1 MGVFWILVVIS
12 VLVFVHELGHF
23 SVARWLGV
31 TVHQFSIGFGPKL
44 LSKYWKGTTW
54 SISAIPL
61 GGYVQMKGQ
70 EDLDPAKTSTD
81 LDSYSMLNPYQK
93 IAILLAGPLANF
105 LLAFVLYFAV
115 GMMEHNEIANKVGK
129 VQDGMPAQIAGLKAG
144 DEIVRINGKDIVIWE
159 DLKNI
164 ISDSNGPLKIYIK
177 REGVIR
183 GFTINPKIATTKN
196 IFGEEVQR
204 KMIGISPGEVKKIQY
219 NLIDSVTYAY
229 DKTVWASTLIFQSV
243 QKLITGAVSHTE
255 IGGVISIGKV
265 ISDASDT
272 GIVSILII
280 AALISVN
287 LGVLNLLPIPAL
299 DGGHIM
305 FNIYEIITKRAPS
318 PKALINLT
326 IVGWVVLLGLM
337 TLGIYNDINR
347 LF

>member
-1 MGVFWILVVIS
+1 MLIVIS
-12 VLVFVHELGHF
+12 VLVFIHELGHF

-44 LSKYWKGTTW
+44 VSKHWKGTTW

-70 EDLDPAKTSTD
+70 EDLDPAKTSSD
-81 LDSYSMLNPYQK
+81 ADSYSMLNPYQK

-115 GMMEHNEIANKVGK
+115 GLMEHNEISNKVGK
-129 VQDGMPAQIAGLKAG
+129 VQNGMPAQIAGLKAG
-144 DEIVRINGKDIVIWE
+144 DEIVRINNKDIIIWD
-159 DLKNI
+159 DLKSI
-164 ISDSNGPLKIYIK
+164 ISESNGPLKVYVK
-177 REGVIR
+177 REGVSR

-196 IFGEEVQR
+196 IFGEDVQR
-204 KMIGISPGEVKKIQY
+204 KLIGIAPGAVKQVQY
-219 NLIDSVTYAY
+219 GLGDSITYAW
-229 DKTVWASTLIFQSV
+229 DKTVWASTVIFQSV
-243 QKLITGAVSHTE
+243 QKLITGVVPHTE

-272 GIVSILII
+272 GIVSLFII

-305 FNIYEIITKRAPS
+305 FNIYELITKKAPS
-318 PKALINLT
+318 PKTLLNLT
-326 IVGWVVLLGLM
+326 IAGWVILLGLM